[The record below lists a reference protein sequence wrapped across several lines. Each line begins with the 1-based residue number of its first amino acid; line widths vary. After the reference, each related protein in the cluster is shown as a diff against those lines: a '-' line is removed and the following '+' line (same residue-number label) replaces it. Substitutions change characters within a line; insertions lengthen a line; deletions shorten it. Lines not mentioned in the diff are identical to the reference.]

1 MTLGLIQHKI
11 NLLINCSRNIIMK
24 TAEDI
29 ASINEAIR
37 EEDEDTLK
45 NRYLTFNIGS
55 EEYAIEIK
63 YVIEIIGI
71 QKITPVPNI
80 RKFIKGI
87 INLRGN
93 IIPVVDV
100 RLRFK
105 MEEMEY
111 NDRTCIVVILVNN
124 NFIGLIVDEVVEVVN
139 IPEKDISTPPQTN
152 KGAQSRFI
160 HAIGRV
166 DNSVKIILHTSR
178 LLYDEVKDKPE
189 EN

>member
-1 MTLGLIQHKI
+1 M
-11 NLLINCSRNIIMK
+11 N

-29 ASINEAIR
+29 ININEALR
-37 EEDEDTLK
+37 DDDENTMK
-45 NRYLTFNIGS
+45 NRYLTFNIGD

-80 RKFIKGI
+80 RNFIKGI

-105 MEEMEY
+105 MHEIDY
-111 NDRTCIVVILVNN
+111 NDRTCIIVVMVNGN
-124 NFIGLIVDEVVEVVN
+124 SIGLIVDEVVEVVN
-139 IPEKDISTPPQTN
+139 IPENQVSAPPQTN

-160 HAIGRV
+160 SSIGKV
-166 DNSVKIILHTSR
+166 EDSVKIILHISK
-178 LLYDEVKDKPE
+178 LLYDEVQSKIE
-189 EN
+189 ESLN

>member
-1 MTLGLIQHKI
+1 
-11 NLLINCSRNIIMK
+11 MK

-29 ASINEAIR
+29 ISINEAIR
-37 EEDEDTLK
+37 EDDENTLK
-45 NRYLTFNIGS
+45 NRYLTFNIGD

-111 NDRTCIVVILVNN
+111 NDRTCIIVILVNN
-124 NFIGLIVDEVVEVVN
+124 NSIGLIVDEVVEVVN
-139 IPEKDISTPPQTN
+139 IPETEISPPPQTN

-160 HAIGRV
+160 SAIGRV
-166 DNSVKIILHTSR
+166 ENGVKIILNTSK
-178 LLYDEVKDKPE
+178 LLYDEIKEISE
-189 EN
+189 EKIN